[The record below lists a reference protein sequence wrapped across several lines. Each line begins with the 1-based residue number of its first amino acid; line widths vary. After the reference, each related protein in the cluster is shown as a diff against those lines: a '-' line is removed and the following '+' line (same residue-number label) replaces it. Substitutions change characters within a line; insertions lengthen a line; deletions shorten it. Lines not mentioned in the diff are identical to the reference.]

1 MKTLTIVLLSTLLVG
16 CYSPPSPRAREAGP
30 SPPREAVEAPDERA
44 RLLEQPTLSED
55 EFLRLVELGNPTI
68 QAALQDVDAASGR
81 RRQAGLLPN
90 PVLLANLEEA
100 PASSDRLGEGKFTA
114 GLAWPIPVGG
124 RIGAASH
131 SAETEKR
138 AWEAAALTTRL
149 EALRDARQ
157 ALYACFYAR
166 QLAGLEEEVRA
177 LTAEFAETVRKRRA
191 EKTVLELEVMKT
203 SVELAAREDAVRTA
217 QKESVSADLKVRG
230 IVGSLD
236 FDPTRVAVHP
246 VEGYVLRPLAEYET
260 LARGRHPSLAA
271 ADRLVE
277 AAEAQVGLA
286 RRSTIPDVTIAAL
299 YGQSPVD
306 AEEPG
311 EELVELGI
319 EVPLPLFDRNQGR
332 AAEAEALRRK
342 ALLARRAAEVTLVSR
357 VREAYRDVE
366 LRLSR
371 AQAHRDTILPSA
383 QKAVEQSMSLYKE
396 GKVLN
401 LEVLDAQRVLAGAR
415 RQYLEA
421 QRDAAVGIVELQS
434 LIGEER

>member
-1 MKTLTIVLLSTLLVG
+1 MKPLSPLLGAILLVG
-16 CYSPPSPRAREAGP
+16 CYSPPPPRGQEAGP
-30 SPPREAVEAPDERA
+30 SAPREAVEAPDERA
-44 RLLEQPTLSED
+44 RLIEQPTLTEA
-55 EFLRLVELGNPTI
+55 EFLRLVELGNPGI
-68 QAALQDVDAASGR
+68 QSALRDVDAASGR

-124 RIGAASH
+124 RIGAATH
-131 SAETEKR
+131 AAESEEQ
-138 AWEAAALTTRL
+138 AWVAAAHTTRIETL
-149 EALRDARQ
+149 KEARR
-157 ALYACFYAR
+157 ALYASFYAR

-217 QKESVSADLKVRG
+217 QKESVSADLRVRG
-230 IVGSLD
+230 LVGDLE
-236 FDPTRVAVHP
+236 FDPTRVSVHP
-246 VEGYVLRPLAEYET
+246 VEACVLRPIEEYET
-260 LARGRHPSLAA
+260 LARDHHPSLAA

-277 AAEAQVGLA
+277 AAEAQVGLV
-286 RRSTIPDVTIAAL
+286 RRSAIPDVTIAAL
-299 YGQSPVD
+299 YGRSPVD

-311 EELVELGI
+311 EDLVELGI
-319 EVPLPLFDRNQGR
+319 ELPLPLFDRNQWR
-332 AAEAEALRRK
+332 SAEAEALRRK
-342 ALLARRAAEVTLVSR
+342 ALLGRHAAELALLNR

-366 LRLSR
+366 LRLAR
-371 AQAHRDTILPSA
+371 AQAYRDTILPSA

-401 LEVLDAQRVLAGAR
+401 LEVLDAQRVLAGAK
-415 RQYLEA
+415 RQFLEA
-421 QRDAAVGIVELQS
+421 QRDAAGGIVELQS
-434 LIGEER
+434 LIGEGR